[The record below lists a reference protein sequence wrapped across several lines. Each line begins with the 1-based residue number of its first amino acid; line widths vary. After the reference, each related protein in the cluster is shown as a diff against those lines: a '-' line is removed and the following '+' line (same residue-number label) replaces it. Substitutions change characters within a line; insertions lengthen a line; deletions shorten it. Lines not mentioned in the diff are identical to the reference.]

1 MRKLL
6 RVIVPVVAAVALLL
20 MGMPSLLRAQ
30 GWIEAVPEIDP
41 TTGMAAVALLAGV
54 VMMIRGRRKT
64 STD

>member
-6 RVIVPVVAAVALLL
+6 RVTMPAMVGLTLLVI
-20 MGMPSLLRAQ
+20 GAPSVLRAAPI
-30 GWIEAVPEIDP
+30 GVPEIDP
-41 TTGMAAVALLAGV
+41 TTSMAAAALLAGV